1 MITKPEML
9 SGNLSSKGISKPKQD
24 KLEEASKFFNLALKI
39 NISNSYLQFLKVKSI
54 TLLH

>member
-39 NISNSYLQFLKVKSI
+39 NISNSYLQFLKG
-54 TLLH
+54 